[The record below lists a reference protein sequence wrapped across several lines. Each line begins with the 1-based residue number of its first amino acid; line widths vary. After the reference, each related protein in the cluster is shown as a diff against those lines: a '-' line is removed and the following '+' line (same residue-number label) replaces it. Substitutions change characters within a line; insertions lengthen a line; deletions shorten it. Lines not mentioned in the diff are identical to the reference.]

1 MEIKK
6 STATTTF
13 ALLPMLLAMAKAG
26 KFSYTKFTQSRN
38 DRLNSDLG
46 RDMTCDDFM
55 QVKSRC
61 CSCDS
66 ECLRYKNC
74 CANKLWNQTND
85 NDMYAYK
92 KRLIAKAREYPKRP
106 ECKNLIPKNENF
118 NGISRSY
125 YMISTCERNTTFND
139 SKLCQGVVQD
149 DLKTFIPVVGDD
161 HYLYRNIHCARCNI
175 VKEFSTVKI
184 NLYCVESNRTSSM
197 QWCEILTEDKR
208 VEECFPEFEP
218 VKNCSTK
225 NEFYDLCHTFKG
237 PVGVY
242 ANYFCYLCNKEFV
255 TSTRITTNLH
265 CSYEPPPNPP
275 FAWSSLL
282 KFANSNSA
290 VRKKDLQCQKDD
302 IFDTLIDGC
311 FPIICPAG
319 YQPFREYD
327 LSYKLFIT
335 QFFYVI
341 KLSIG

>member
-13 ALLPMLLAMAKAG
+13 ALLSMLLLIAKAG

-125 YMISTCERNTTFND
+125 YMISTCENNTTFND

-161 HYLYRNIHCARCNI
+161 HYLYRNIYCARCNF

-208 VEECFPEFEP
+208 VKECFPEFEP
-218 VKNCSTK
+218 VKNC
-225 NEFYDLCHTFKG
+225 
-237 PVGVY
+237 
-242 ANYFCYLCNKEFV
+242 
-255 TSTRITTNLH
+255 
-265 CSYEPPPNPP
+265 
-275 FAWSSLL
+275 
-282 KFANSNSA
+282 
-290 VRKKDLQCQKDD
+290 
-302 IFDTLIDGC
+302 
-311 FPIICPAG
+311 
-319 YQPFREYD
+319 
-327 LSYKLFIT
+327 
-335 QFFYVI
+335 
-341 KLSIG
+341 